1 MTTLKKYNLEGK
13 AVGEVQV
20 PPVFTNV
27 ESSPQSVKDY
37 IVAIRANLRQWS
49 ANTQRRSEVNHS
61 TKKPHPQKG
70 TGRARQGSLASTQ
83 FRGGGR
89 PFGPKPKFDQH
100 IKINRKERRMAI
112 RSLIADK
119 ISGNRVHIIENS
131 RMDEPKTG
139 SVAKFLNKVGLQRG
153 LLVIDDVTE
162 KERGHGNENFKL
174 SIRNIPFTTYRSATT
189 INGFDLVKAHDLL
202 LTAKAFEQIV
212 EWLSP
217 GSETKDAQSQ
227 EVELQSAPVEVK
239 TPKTKKAAP
248 AKEATKETKV
258 AKKVTTKA
266 EKAAKEPKAPKAAAE
281 AKPKKV
287 KKSKEDG
294 KDS

>member
-13 AVGEVQV
+13 AIGEVQV

-131 RMDEPKTG
+131 KMDEPKTG
-139 SVAKFLNKVGLQRG
+139 YVSKFLNKVGLQRG

-162 KERGHGNENFKL
+162 RERGHGNENFKL

-202 LTAKAFEQIV
+202 LTAKAFQQIV

-217 GSETKDAQSQ
+217 EG
-227 EVELQSAPVEVK
+227 VELQTVELPVETKPAKV
-239 TPKTKKAAP
+239 KKAAP
-248 AKEATKETKV
+248 EKEATKATKV
-258 AKKVTTKA
+258 AKKETTKA
-266 EKAAKEPKAPKAAAE
+266 VKVAKEPKAPKAAAE

>member
-1 MTTLKKYNLEGK
+1 MSTLKKYNLEGQ
-13 AVGEVQV
+13 VIGEVDV
-20 PPVFTNV
+20 PAAFTNV
-27 ESSPQSVKDY
+27 VSSPQSVKDY

-119 ISGNRVHIIENS
+119 MSGNRVHILDNS
-131 RMDEPKTG
+131 MMDQPKTKLI
-139 SVAKFLNKVGLQRG
+139 ADFLGKVGLSRG

-174 SIRNIPFTTYRSATT
+174 SMRNIPFSSYRSATT
-189 INGFDLVKAHDLL
+189 ISGYDLVRAHDLL
-202 LTAKAFEQIV
+202 LTSKALQQITEWLTPEGVESALVETKLEPKEAKA
-212 EWLSP
+212 
-217 GSETKDAQSQ
+217 TKS
-227 EVELQSAPVEVK
+227 VK
-239 TPKTKKAAP
+239 K
-248 AKEATKETKV
+248 ATKEEKPAKV
-258 AKKVTTKA
+258 A
-266 EKAAKEPKAPKAAAE
+266 KAPKAEKSAKAPKASAE
-281 AKPKKV
+281 EKPAKPKKV
-287 KKSKEDG
+287 RSKSKEDG
-294 KDS
+294 QDS